1 MNRLIVNDMLNRCFM
16 KKTIIFLTILVVLV
30 LTSVVVPPA
39 FADDDPPATPE
50 APPSEAFISIGN
62 INFGSFDGSQFS
74 DLLIEAFAN
83 VTGLYVSEIELLLD
97 KDMNFLTIAILLGYT
112 GEDLDTLME
121 DLVDEV
127 LDLAVEDEII
137 SQGVADAILGHLDQ
151 LGSNLS
157 LLEGSGLTREEF
169 KELLD
174 SGMTI
179 CDVAY
184 EQDLAFDRFFLR
196 VCAWSVED
204 YQNEWERR
212 YFMREDYKEALMRE
226 FENLYDSRERIYDFD
241 DLWFNLEGDGE

>member
-1 MNRLIVNDMLNRCFM
+1 M
-16 KKTIIFLTILVVLV
+16 KKKITILSILVVLAV
-30 LTSVVVPPA
+30 SALIVPSVY
-39 FADDDPPATPE
+39 ADDDPPATPT
-50 APPSEAFISIGN
+50 ARPSETFISIGN
-62 INFGSFDGSQFS
+62 INFESFDGSQFS
-74 DLLIEAFAN
+74 GLLIEAFAN
-83 VTGLYVSEIELLLD
+83 VTGLYESEIQLLLN

-112 GEDLDTLME
+112 GEDLENLME

-137 SQGVADAILGHLDQ
+137 SQGVADAIIGHLDQ
-151 LGSNLS
+151 LGSNLG

-169 KELLD
+169 KEMLD

-212 YFMREDYKEALMRE
+212 YFMREDYKESLMRE
-226 FENLYDSRERIYDFD
+226 FEKLWKSKERIYNFD
-241 DLWFNLEGDGE
+241 DLWFNLEGDEE